1 MQAVKEEM
9 DALFKEGTYEVVD
22 LPQGHKTLGVKW
34 FFKLKFRAYSTPE
47 RYKAR
52 LVVKG
57 YAQVFGRDYFETY
70 APVLR
75 YESLHLL
82 LGLAVLLDLDIHQ
95 MDIDSAFLQANLK
108 EQVYVEISVQTL
120 LY

>member
-1 MQAVKEEM
+1 MAHQNPY
-9 DALFKEGTYEVVD
+9 T
-22 LPQGHKTLGVKW
+22 
-34 FFKLKFRAYSTPE
+34 
-47 RYKAR
+47 AR

-57 YAQVFGRDYFETY
+57 YAQVFGRDYFDTY

-95 MDIDSAFLQANLK
+95 MDKDSAFLQANIE
-108 EQVYVEISVQTL
+108 EQVYQPEGFVSPEHPYKVWKLIKSLYGLKQVPLAWNKVIDGHLCDRCFYIS
-120 LY
+120 